1 MPDSEPTFVPVQI
14 GSMVIRDPVQL
25 KTAFPDT
32 EAYTALMEYF
42 PATKGQ
48 PPLQSMPDDV
58 AETLIRAFKQRI
70 QGLSSVSPAR
80 MSKINGS
87 KSALSITNLVHM
99 ITLLQG
105 RKSTGQ
111 RTAPAKRLRKKII
124 LLPPDKKRELI
135 FKLLWDLLHPT
146 TDRGEV
152 ATAWDTILEDITSK
166 APYSFLLQ
174 AGADKNQPIAGDVDL
189 GALGSTDEG
198 EGRSRFTKSAGTVA
212 TPVSPAEQLKVV
224 FALSHLFDL
233 KFDGTKKP
241 AAAPL
246 IKKLADILN
255 AYTGF
260 YATRFPSLIKTGF
273 LSTFYNDLDKKLFN
287 VDTLLTLYKSITTI
301 QKAGNIYPTVNTSSI
316 LIKLSGFD
324 KTIQTLIKKYSE
336 AAIEK
341 GDNKT
346 NQIIRAE
353 KTMSDMRRLYSIN
366 VLDTQVV
373 QIIAGSRFKY
383 KINDVPDAY
392 GDDEKELL
400 AKNKDSIATQVKSY
414 FGDPTDTTL
423 YVIITPSNLI
433 QEATVTAPVLQRLFT
448 YTAAGTVTD
457 GIVALQQENKAFV
470 PLIAPNKAKY
480 IDVTYTP
487 TQAYQS
493 FTLPIL
499 QLLVLTHLKAQ
510 LASS

>member
-1 MPDSEPTFVPVQI
+1 MPDSEPQFVPVQI
-14 GSMVIRDPVQL
+14 GSMVIRDPMLL

-70 QGLSSVSPAR
+70 QGLGSISPAR

-146 TDRGEV
+146 TDRGLV
-152 ATAWDTILEDITSK
+152 AAAWDTILEDITSK

-174 AGADKNQPIAGDVDL
+174 AAADKNQPIAGDVDL
-189 GALGSTDEG
+189 GALGATDEG
-198 EGRSRFTKSAGTVA
+198 EGRSRFTKSSNAVA
-212 TPVSPAEQLKVV
+212 APVSPAEQLKVV
-224 FALSHLFDL
+224 FALSHLFNL
-233 KFDGTKKP
+233 KFDDAKTPKV
-241 AAAPL
+241 APL
-246 IKKLADILN
+246 IMKLADILN

-260 YATRFPSLIKTGF
+260 YATRFPALIKTGF

-301 QKAGNIYPTVNTSSI
+301 QRSNIYPSANDACVM
-316 LIKLSGFD
+316 IKVSGFN
-324 KTIQTLIKKYSE
+324 KNIQDLIKKYSE
-336 AAIEK
+336 AVIGK
-341 GDNKT
+341 GKTKT
-346 NQIIRAE
+346 NQTVRDEGINSELR
-353 KTMSDMRRLYSIN
+353 KLYSIN
-366 VLDTQVV
+366 VLDTKVI
-373 QIIAGSRFKY
+373 QIIAGSRPSY
-383 KINDVPDAY
+383 KINAVPDAY
-392 GDDEKELL
+392 KEGEKELL
-400 AKNKDSIATQVKSY
+400 AKNKDQIATQVKSY
-414 FGDPTDTTL
+414 FGDDTNSTL

-433 QEATVTAPVLQRLFT
+433 QEATVTEPIIQRLYT
-448 YTAAGTVTD
+448 YTATGTVTD
-457 GIVALQQENKAFV
+457 GIVALQQEDKAFV
-470 PLIAPNKAKY
+470 PLIATNKAKY
-480 IDVTYTP
+480 IDVTYKP
-487 TQAYQS
+487 TQVYQS

-510 LASS
+510 LASP